1 MSSEPPPRET
11 CHKTGVVMTC
21 YVDGK
26 KRFRAAD
33 LAQESPTA
41 STQADAGEVH
51 SAQPATIRS
60 NKRR

>member
-26 KRFRAAD
+26 KRFRATD

-41 STQADAGEVH
+41 PAHGHDGDAY
-51 SAQPATIRS
+51 ATEPVRVRS